1 MSLPLTNQVSFF
13 LSLIFIT
20 SPSST
25 SQDSQ
30 QFLFSSWNWPV
41 WCESFFFF
49 AFFTFHFNVTC
60 AAILVLKAILP
71 YNVFLWDCKWLLKK
85 LKKKSSP
92 CLLGEDKW
100 ERGAVY
106 RGVVCRSAL
115 ALFVVV
121 SNPHVKLLPALRK
134 LPTAPPSRPAAA
146 TSGNVGGGS
155 MGARGLDWGCT
166 VGMLDSCGDP
176 KLPHQ
181 LYLDNCPICYTID
194 CHEEIVLF
202 TQFMY
207 T

>member
-1 MSLPLTNQVSFF
+1 MGL
-13 LSLIFIT
+13 
-20 SPSST
+20 
-25 SQDSQ
+25 
-30 QFLFSSWNWPV
+30 FLF
-41 WCESFFFF
+41 CFL
-49 AFFTFHFNVTC
+49 HFS
-60 AAILVLKAILP
+60 
-71 YNVFLWDCKWLLKK
+71 LLRYVRCHIGFKSNTAVQCVS
-85 LKKKSSP
+85 LRLQMIKKKMSS
-92 CLLGEDKW
+92 LLGKGKW
-100 ERGAVY
+100 ERGAVC

-115 ALFVVV
+115 ALFFVV

-194 CHEEIVLF
+194 CHEEIALF

>member
-1 MSLPLTNQVSFF
+1 MRCHIGFKSNTAVQCVSLRLQMIIKKTEKKVLSLPSRRGQ
-13 LSLIFIT
+13 IR
-20 SPSST
+20 
-25 SQDSQ
+25 
-30 QFLFSSWNWPV
+30 
-41 WCESFFFF
+41 
-49 AFFTFHFNVTC
+49 
-60 AAILVLKAILP
+60 
-71 YNVFLWDCKWLLKK
+71 
-85 LKKKSSP
+85 
-92 CLLGEDKW
+92 

>member
-1 MSLPLTNQVSFF
+1 M
-13 LSLIFIT
+13 
-20 SPSST
+20 
-25 SQDSQ
+25 
-30 QFLFSSWNWPV
+30 
-41 WCESFFFF
+41 
-49 AFFTFHFNVTC
+49 
-60 AAILVLKAILP
+60 
-71 YNVFLWDCKWLLKK
+71 
-85 LKKKSSP
+85 
-92 CLLGEDKW
+92 
-100 ERGAVY
+100 
-106 RGVVCRSAL
+106 VCRSAL

-181 LYLDNCPICYTID
+181 LYLDNCLICYTID
-194 CHEEIVLF
+194 CHEEIALF